1 MDTASLRVLRER
13 QSREPVIVSGLGNA
27 GLLRSLGYD
36 NAIELI
42 GMKAPTWVPRRF
54 TLSNVSTNLREGYT
68 IACERFG
75 APSLSRPVKA
85 PSISLEIR
93 DTRHTLQT
101 KVSDMDPS
109 HLASFRSALM
119 SRVIL

>member
-1 MDTASLRVLRER
+1 M
-13 QSREPVIVSGLGNA
+13 IVSGLGNA
-27 GLLRSLGYD
+27 GLLRRWVTTTRLSW
-36 NAIELI
+36 I

-101 KVSDMDPS
+101 KVSDMDPCT
-109 HLASFRSALM
+109 
-119 SRVIL
+119 